1 MRPELIHDEAADRP
15 FVIRSYRKTDFAKLY
30 FPDLTPRCA
39 LRKLHRWI
47 ERSDALRRALYEE
60 GPEGRNEQTFSRQQV
75 ELLVRHFDIP

>member
-1 MRPELIHDEAADRP
+1 MKPELIPDEGADRP
-15 FVIRSYRKTDFAKLY
+15 FVIRPYRKAEFAQLY

-60 GPEGRNEQTFSRQQV
+60 GPEGRNEQTSAA
-75 ELLVRHFDIP
+75 VR

>member
-1 MRPELIHDEAADRP
+1 MRPELIYDEAADRP
-15 FVIRSYRKTDFAKLY
+15 FVIRPYRKTDFAKLC

-60 GPEGRNEQTFSRQQV
+60 GPEGRNEQTFSRRQV

>member
-1 MRPELIHDEAADRP
+1 MIYDEAADRP
-15 FVIRSYRKTDFAKLY
+15 FVIRPYRKTDFAKLY

-39 LRKLHRWI
+39 WRKLHRWI

-60 GPEGRNEQTFSRQQV
+60 GPEGRNEQTFSRRQV